1 MWAASDRI
9 CRKRLKAAWP
19 HLVESLERHGHT
31 RTHAAADANPGPQRH
46 PGVDPGTS
54 MSASGSGAI
63 KPLHLED
70 PEAIASELSDSELTC
85 LAGTGGTERL
95 LGLPASPDLGSQQ
108 EQSQLIGCL
117 EEETVM
123 RIFVTDLLA
132 DTGPLSEESSVC
144 IRTAMEPI
152 ELRTVMLAGVGVMN
166 RLP

>member
-1 MWAASDRI
+1 
-9 CRKRLKAAWP
+9 
-19 HLVESLERHGHT
+19 
-31 RTHAAADANPGPQRH
+31 
-46 PGVDPGTS
+46 

-85 LAGTGGTERL
+85 LAETGGTERL

-166 RLP
+166 RQP